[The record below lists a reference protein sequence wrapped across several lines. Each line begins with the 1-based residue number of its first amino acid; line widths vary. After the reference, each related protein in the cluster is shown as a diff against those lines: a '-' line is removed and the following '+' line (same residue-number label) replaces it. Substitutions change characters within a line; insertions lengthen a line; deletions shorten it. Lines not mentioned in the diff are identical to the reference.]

1 LKKLFTSLLAGSVGL
16 TSCAYVTHSEQTAAD
31 RYLNGNCK
39 EIFLSSR
46 TSASPTGYG
55 YQYYRYQKRAFAVAN
70 FNGQQYCGFAS
81 GGTQDSL
88 TGIFAAGQIF
98 LSGRTNAGQMG
109 SLSRSEIQELALKYC
124 QSQLPSNLRC
134 EIFAE
139 DDTILNPPPTYRR

>member
-1 LKKLFTSLLAGSVGL
+1 MKKILSYLLISLVSL

-31 RYLNGNCK
+31 RYLTGNCK

-46 TSASPTGYG
+46 TSASSTGFG

-70 FNGQQYCGFAS
+70 YNGQQFCGFAS

-88 TGIFAAGQIF
+88 TGLFAASQIL
-98 LSGRTNAGQMG
+98 LSGRTNAGQVG
-109 SLSRSEIQELALKYC
+109 SLSRGEIQEQALRFC
-124 QSQLPSNLRC
+124 QSQLPSNLKC

-139 DDTILNPPPTYRR
+139 DDTIINPPPDYKR